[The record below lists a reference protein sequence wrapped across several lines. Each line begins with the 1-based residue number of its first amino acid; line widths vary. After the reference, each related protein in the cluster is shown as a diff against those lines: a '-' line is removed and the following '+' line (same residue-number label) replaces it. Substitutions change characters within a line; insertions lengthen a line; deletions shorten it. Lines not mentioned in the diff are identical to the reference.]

1 MESSTTEIW
10 LDRIERWRASGERA
24 ELFSRR
30 EGYAASTLRW
40 WASKLRHELTS
51 PASPSPS
58 VQLARVVRTASVA
71 STTSEVPSAIAVE
84 VVDGRVRIA
93 VAQGADRH
101 TLAMVLEVVIARG
114 GRR

>member
-1 MESSTTEIW
+1 
-10 LDRIERWRASGERA
+10 
-24 ELFSRR
+24 
-30 EGYAASTLRW
+30 
-40 WASKLRHELTS
+40 
-51 PASPSPS
+51 
-58 VQLARVVRTASVA
+58 VA